1 MLDHCKG
8 IDLVFKEGRI
18 GETYNL
24 GGKNERTNLYIA
36 TTICVLLD
44 ELKPKKSAYKEQ
56 ITFVEDRAG
65 HDFRYAIDATK
76 VENELNWEAA
86 ENFESGIKKTI
97 HWYLKKYQ

>member
-1 MLDHCKG
+1 MAYTCKG

-44 ELKPKKSAYKEQ
+44 ELKPSK
-56 ITFVEDRAG
+56 FN
-65 HDFRYAIDATK
+65 
-76 VENELNWEAA
+76 NEL
-86 ENFESGIKKTI
+86 FSFKGC
-97 HWYLKKYQ
+97 